1 MNMNMRYFPLLFITF
16 CHLNLLFV
24 VSNPKKMGFIFG
36 QIRYESAVCFDI
48 ESQVDAV
55 QILRFHKKTL

>member
-1 MNMNMRYFPLLFITF
+1 MF
-16 CHLNLLFV
+16 CHLNLLFF

-36 QIRYESAVCFDI
+36 QIHYESVVCFDI
-48 ESQVDAV
+48 ESKVDAV

>member
-1 MNMNMRYFPLLFITF
+1 MRYFPLLFITF

-36 QIRYESAVCFDI
+36 QIRDI
-48 ESQVDAV
+48 VSQVDAV